1 MFVSD
6 NDNDRSLAKD
16 CRGLHIVSRLIYG
29 VETHV
34 VKGGRQK
41 KKKISL
47 LGPLLGQL
55 KFRSSIKIPLSLH
68 NS

>member
-16 CRGLHIVSRLIYG
+16 CRGLHIVGRLIYG

-41 KKKISL
+41 KNL
-47 LGPLLGQL
+47 
-55 KFRSSIKIPLSLH
+55 SSGTLTGTA
-68 NS
+68 